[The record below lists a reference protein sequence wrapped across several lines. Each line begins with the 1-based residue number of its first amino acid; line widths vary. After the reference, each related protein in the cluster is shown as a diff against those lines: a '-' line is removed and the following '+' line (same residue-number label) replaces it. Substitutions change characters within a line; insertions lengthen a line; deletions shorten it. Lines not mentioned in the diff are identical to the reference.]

1 MNNVSER
8 TIVLDDNKFFLLSNQ
23 VVFVKEISQIKNEVL
38 IRYLDNVNIP
48 LSIREKRIPILEF
61 LSEVKECH

>member
-48 LSIREKRIPILEF
+48 ESIREKRIPILEF

>member
-48 LSIREKRIPILEF
+48 DSIREKRIPILEF